1 MRQLTRQA
9 GEAESQRD
17 ELTARK
23 GALEAEAAAQKAR
36 QEWARRE
43 QYKAAVAE
51 LEAAR
56 RELADLEAEAGPLP
70 DKEKLR
76 QAQGELAYL
85 KTLEA
90 SQKEAQ
96 NLSLIHILGRKLM
109 LHFPESSENGNMVLL
124 HELGLSAE
132 GDGSSDLPACI
143 QKRNGH
149 TGQPQVGLLIVQRI
163 ALLADALCL
172 LQKDIGLSLIHI

>member
-1 MRQLTRQA
+1 
-9 GEAESQRD
+9 
-17 ELTARK
+17 
-23 GALEAEAAAQKAR
+23 
-36 QEWARRE
+36 
-43 QYKAAVAE
+43 
-51 LEAAR
+51 
-56 RELADLEAEAGPLP
+56 
-70 DKEKLR
+70 
-76 QAQGELAYL
+76 
-85 KTLEA
+85 
-90 SQKEAQ
+90 
-96 NLSLIHILGRKLM
+96 M

-172 LQKDIGLSLIHI
+172 LQKDIGISDGLFRKTDQRLCAQKLLEKLLAAIGQQAFTCGTGVDGQGGSHTGIHIDYGAPRYLAGDESGEMI